1 MDKKAWVHQLKGQVE
16 KQGVDKASWY
26 VSWTDPNGKQ
36 CRKSC
41 GPGRVGKSA
50 AITLADRIHAELVTG
65 QYHATQRATWEQ
77 FFERYKAHVDGRY
90 DAPSRKAGILSLKTF
105 ARIAKP
111 KLLKSIDT
119 AKVDEFIVLRKKETI
134 TVKSRGGAVRSI
146 SPATINREL
155 RYIRA
160 ALRLAADWGFIEKVP
175 RVRFLK
181 LQQKLP
187 TFVPPEHFSAMYQA
201 CKVATMPND
210 LPNVLPADW
219 WRGLLVLLYMTGWR
233 VGQTLKLKMEDID
246 FEAGTA
252 LSRADANKGRRDQLI
267 PLHPLVIQHLKPL
280 TASFCPF
287 VFPWNHNSR
296 TLWSEFARI
305 QEAAKLA
312 DKSPMPKAGKN
323 GGWYG
328 FHDLRRGFATIN
340 AGSMDLFELQAL
352 MQHKS
357 LTTTQGYVSMATRLQ
372 KPVNNLFVP
381 SLPTVSE
388 TA

>member
-1 MDKKAWVHQLKGQVE
+1 M
-16 KQGVDKASWY
+16 
-26 VSWTDPNGKQ
+26 
-36 CRKSC
+36 
-41 GPGRVGKSA
+41 
-50 AITLADRIHAELVTG
+50 
-65 QYHATQRATWEQ
+65 
-77 FFERYKAHVDGRY
+77 
-90 DAPSRKAGILSLKTF
+90 LSLKTF

-181 LQQKLP
+181 LQQKLL

-201 CKVATMPND
+201 CEVATMPND
-210 LPNVLPADW
+210 LPNVAPADW
-219 WRGLLVLLYMTGWR
+219 WRGLLVLLFMTGWR

-246 FEAGTA
+246 SEAGTA

-280 TASFCPF
+280 TASFDSI
-287 VFPWNHNSR
+287 VFPWNHNNR

-305 QEAAKLA
+305 QAAATLA

-328 FHDLRRGFATIN
+328 FHDLR
-340 AGSMDLFELQAL
+340 
-352 MQHKS
+352 
-357 LTTTQGYVSMATRLQ
+357 
-372 KPVNNLFVP
+372 
-381 SLPTVSE
+381 
-388 TA
+388 